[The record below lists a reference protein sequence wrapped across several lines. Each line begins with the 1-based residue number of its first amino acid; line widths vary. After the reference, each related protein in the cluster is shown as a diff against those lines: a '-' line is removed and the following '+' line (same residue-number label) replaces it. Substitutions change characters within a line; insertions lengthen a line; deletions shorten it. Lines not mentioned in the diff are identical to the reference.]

1 MEHLNEQPL
10 LYELERFRHQT
21 LTENTCKRIMN
32 TWRRQYETL
41 YYSSGERNVE
51 SFMETNPKAE
61 DFVRRISK
69 DMDMKRDF
77 YLI

>member
-1 MEHLNEQPL
+1 
-10 LYELERFRHQT
+10 
-21 LTENTCKRIMN
+21 MN

-41 YYSSGERNVE
+41 YYSSGERSVE

-69 DMDMKRDF
+69 DMDTKRDF